1 MYRNYGNLMDETV
14 TNSGTLGSCSSA
26 QQSQRK
32 FFGGRDT
39 QFVPN
44 LDTVTSRQDLHWLVQ
59 PLLAPT
65 AGTAGPPHPPF
76 PPPRGP
82 HPLPSNPSQA
92 HLVRPGVIRAVGGA
106 QVVTT
111 ARRRNDE
118 FLSPEDLEKRKLRR
132 ERNKIAAARCR
143 NRRRELTESLQKETE
158 ELEADKARLQKEIAN
173 LQKEKER
180 LQLVLEAHRP
190 ICKILD
196 SDSDSETCS
205 ALFPVRVAD
214 SDLPGPLSRTEKP
227 KPKITLPPATLAPTV
242 STAPSGPPDS
252 ESLHTPIFICTPSL
266 TPFTTSLVFT
276 YPSAPLDAGDAAG
289 PSHHQGSP
297 ASSPLG
303 MAQQPQCPQ
312 PCGVAHRRS
321 SSSGDQS
328 DRSLSSPTVLM
339 L

>member
-1 MYRNYGNLMDETV
+1 MYRNYGNLMDESV
-14 TNSGTLGSCSSA
+14 SNSGTLGSSSSA

-32 FFGGRDT
+32 FFGGRAT

-44 LDTVTSRQDLHWLVQ
+44 LDTVTSSQDLQWL
-59 PLLAPT
+59 
-65 AGTAGPPHPPF
+65 
-76 PPPRGP
+76 
-82 HPLPSNPSQA
+82 A

-106 QVVTT
+106 RVVTT
-111 ARRRNDE
+111 TRRRNNE
-118 FLSPEDLEKRKLRR
+118 FLCPEDLEKRKLRR
-132 ERNKIAAARCR
+132 ERNKMAAARCR

-158 ELEADKARLQKEIAN
+158 ELEADKARLQKEIAD

-190 ICKILD
+190 ICKIVDLD

-205 ALFPVRVAD
+205 ALSPTRVAD
-214 SDLPGPLSRTEKP
+214 SDLPGPLLRTEKP
-227 KPKITLPPATLAPTV
+227 KPKITLPPATLAPAV
-242 STAPSGPPDS
+242 STALSGPLDS
-252 ESLHTPIFICTPSL
+252 ESLHTPILICTPSL

-276 YPSAPLDAGDAAG
+276 YPSAPLDVGGAAG
-289 PSHHQGSP
+289 PSHHHGSP

-303 MAQQPQCPQ
+303 MAQQPPCPQ

-328 DRSLSSPTVLM
+328 DHSLSSPTVLT